1 MDAQKHSSPRSSSPK
16 AKPRKATSTKSI
28 RKPIICRTRKPD
40 VYFHEDPPAQ
50 SDGQSGQ
57 EGQGGRH
64 YLINGVLR
72 VTHPDDT
79 RLGGAAPMTEE
90 QTVEFYEDLVRMG
103 GEELEEKWRGYWV
116 GSCSEVDRVF
126 GGG

>member
-1 MDAQKHSSPRSSSPK
+1 
-16 AKPRKATSTKSI
+16 
-28 RKPIICRTRKPD
+28 
-40 VYFHEDPPAQ
+40 
-50 SDGQSGQ
+50 
-57 EGQGGRH
+57 
-64 YLINGVLR
+64 
-72 VTHPDDT
+72 
-79 RLGGAAPMTEE
+79 MTEE